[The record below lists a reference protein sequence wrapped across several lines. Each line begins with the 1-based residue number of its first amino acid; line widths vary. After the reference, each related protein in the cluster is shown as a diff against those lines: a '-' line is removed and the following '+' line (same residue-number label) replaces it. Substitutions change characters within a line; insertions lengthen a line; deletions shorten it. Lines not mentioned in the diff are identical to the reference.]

1 MGIKKNLKINT
12 KKELLELLE
21 PYDDDMK
28 IVDVNFEPLEGI
40 MEVELEDRYNPYNDE
55 KAIMLYQK
63 MM

>member
-1 MGIKKNLKINT
+1 MGTKKKLKINT

-28 IVDVNFEPLEGI
+28 IVDVNFEPLEGV

-55 KAIMLYQK
+55 KAIMLY
-63 MM
+63 

>member
-40 MEVELEDRYNPYNDE
+40 MEVELEDKYNPYNDE
-55 KAIMLYQK
+55 KAIMLY
-63 MM
+63 

>member
-55 KAIMLYQK
+55 KAIMLY
-63 MM
+63 

>member
-12 KKELLELLE
+12 KKELLKLLE

-40 MEVELEDRYNPYNDE
+40 MEVELEDKYNPYNDE
-55 KAIMLYQK
+55 KAIMLY
-63 MM
+63 